1 MTSPA
6 APQRARRFGLYA
18 PFAIVAI
25 ALIAWTAVWFHLKAE
40 VSRRL
45 DAAAR
50 QTRANGGVLTWS
62 SVAVSGWPFRLDVD
76 LRGLSWGAPKGW
88 NVDAPRITA
97 EASAFTPDH
106 WVLVA
111 PNGLELV
118 RPSGDKVEVTGATLR
133 ASISHPADHPPAL
146 SLEGLGVSFTPGP
159 GSAAYFLS
167 RAEEIHLHTRA
178 GPADQGG
185 FYLELDGAQAT
196 PTSLLGALT
205 RGAPATLTIDAIFDH
220 AQALAGPSWPAAAAA
235 WAGAGGHIDARTLKL
250 TARSVTLDA
259 SGAKLG
265 LAPDGRLSG
274 AFAASV
280 KIDDAPAAG
289 RTNLTFEN
297 GRARLGP
304 VDLGPAPRLY

>member
-1 MTSPA
+1 M
-6 APQRARRFGLYA
+6 
-18 PFAIVAI
+18 AI

-133 ASISHPADHPPAL
+133 ASISHPAERPPTI
-146 SLEGLGVSFTPGP
+146 SLEGIGVAFTPAP
-159 GSAAYFLS
+159 GSGPYFLS
-167 RAEEIHLHTRA
+167 HADEIHLHTMT
-178 GPADQGG
+178 GPSDQGA

-196 PTSLLGALT
+196 PTGLLGALT
-205 RGAPATLTIDAIFDH
+205 HGASATLTVDAVFDH
-220 AQALAGPSWPAAAAA
+220 AGSLAGPSWPAAAAA
-235 WAGAGGHIDARTLKL
+235 WAGAGGHFEARTLKL
-250 TARSVTLDA
+250 VARGVALDA

-265 LAPDGRLSG
+265 LTPDGRLSG
-274 AFAASV
+274 AFDARV
-280 KIDDAPAAG
+280 HIDDAPAAG
-289 RTNLTFEN
+289 RATLTFEN

-304 VDLGPAPRLY
+304 VDLGPAPKLY